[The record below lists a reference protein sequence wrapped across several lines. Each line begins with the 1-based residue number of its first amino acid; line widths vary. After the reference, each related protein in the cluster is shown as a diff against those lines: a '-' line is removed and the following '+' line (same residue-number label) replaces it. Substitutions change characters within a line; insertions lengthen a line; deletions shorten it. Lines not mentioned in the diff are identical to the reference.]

1 MSEDPTAIAADDFAA
16 IRHVVDRIDDTVD
29 RKDWDS
35 CRALFADELQ
45 VDFTSLAGG
54 EPGPLA
60 ADDLIGA
67 WRSNLH
73 AAKPSF
79 HMRTNHRVEIDG
91 GTATCVSKGARAE
104 HHAPPHGRRPL
115 GGLGL
120 VHPHLATRFG
130 RLALHG
136 HDARGR
142 PRARQRDG
150 AYRGTRGL
158 KAQRAPGSAKTS
170 RLQVRSRRM
179 RSTSRTY
186 SSEASVRQRPEN
198 HAPRLPRRSPAR

>member
-91 GTATCVSKGARAE
+91 GTATCVSKG
-104 HHAPPHGRRPL
+104 HALNIMPRRTGDDL
-115 GGLGL
+115 WEVWGWYTHTLRRDSDGWRCTGMMLEV
-120 VHPHLATRFG
+120 VH
-130 RLALHG
+130 
-136 HDARGR
+136 ARGNE
-142 PRARQRDG
+142 
-150 AYRGTRGL
+150 T
-158 KAQRAPGSAKTS
+158 
-170 RLQVRSRRM
+170 VR
-179 RSTSRTY
+179 T
-186 SSEASVRQRPEN
+186 AGPED
-198 HAPRLPRRSPAR
+198 